1 MTVATPEQYSAML
14 AAAREGGYAFPA
26 INVTSSQTL
35 NAALQGLAD
44 AGSDG
49 IIQISVGGSAYVSG
63 QKLKDR
69 VVGSRAFAAFARE
82 VASQY
87 PNITVALHTDHCA
100 KQYLDEWVN
109 PLLDMEIEAVR
120 RGEEPLFQ
128 SHMWDGSTVPL
139 QENLDIASRL
149 LEKSALAHTVLE
161 IEIGAVGG
169 EEDGHRA
176 EINEKLYSTVDDAR
190 LVADR
195 LGLSV
200 GENGCARYM
209 AAFTFGNVHG
219 SYKPGIVKLRPE
231 ILRDIQEFVGSSE
244 EQKKPFYL
252 VFHGGSGS
260 TASDIARAVSYGV
273 VKMNIDTDTQ
283 YAFTRAIAGHMMTNY
298 DKVLKIDGE
307 VGDKSK
313 YDPRSWGREAE
324 DSMAARV
331 IETCV
336 QLGSA
341 GRAIK

>member
-1 MTVATPEQYSAML
+1 ML
-14 AAAREGGYAFPA
+14 WAAR
-26 INVTSSQTL
+26 
-35 NAALQGLAD
+35 
-44 AGSDG
+44 
-49 IIQISVGGSAYVSG
+49 
-63 QKLKDR
+63 K
-69 VVGSRAFAAFARE
+69 
-82 VASQY
+82 
-87 PNITVALHTDHCA
+87 
-100 KQYLDEWVN
+100 
-109 PLLDMEIEAVR
+109 
-120 RGEEPLFQ
+120 
-128 SHMWDGSTVPL
+128 
-139 QENLDIASRL
+139 
-149 LEKSALAHTVLE
+149 
-161 IEIGAVGG
+161 
-169 EEDGHRA
+169 

-200 GENGCARYM
+200 GSDGAARYM

-231 ILRDIQEFVGSSE
+231 ILRDIQGFVGSSE
-244 EQKKPFYL
+244 GQSKPFYL

-283 YAFTRAIAGHMMTNY
+283 YAFTRAIAGHMMANY
-298 DKVLKIDGE
+298 DKVLKTDGE

-331 IETCV
+331 IEACV

-341 GRAIK
+341 GRAI

>member
-100 KQYLDEWVN
+100 KQYLGEWVD

-200 GENGCARYM
+200 GSDGAARYM

-231 ILRDIQEFVGSSE
+231 ILRDIQGFVGSSE
-244 EQKKPFYL
+244 GQSKPFYL
-252 VFHGGSGS
+252 VFHG
-260 TASDIARAVSYGV
+260 GV

-283 YAFTRAIAGHMMTNY
+283 YAFTRAIAGHMMANY

-331 IETCV
+331 IEACV

-341 GRAIK
+341 GRAI

>member
-200 GENGCARYM
+200 GSDGRARYM

-231 ILRDIQEFVGSSE
+231 ILRDIQGFVGSSE

-260 TASDIARAVSYGV
+260 TASDVARAVSYGV

-283 YAFTRAIAGHMMTNY
+283 YAFTRAIAGHMMANY

-331 IETCV
+331 IEACV

-341 GRAIK
+341 GRAI

>member
-1 MTVATPEQYSAML
+1 M
-14 AAAREGGYAFPA
+14 
-26 INVTSSQTL
+26 
-35 NAALQGLAD
+35 
-44 AGSDG
+44 
-49 IIQISVGGSAYVSG
+49 
-63 QKLKDR
+63 
-69 VVGSRAFAAFARE
+69 
-82 VASQY
+82 
-87 PNITVALHTDHCA
+87 HTDHCA
-100 KQYLDEWVN
+100 KQYLGEWVD
-109 PLLDMEIEAVR
+109 PLLDMEIEVVR

-200 GENGCARYM
+200 GSDGAARYM

-219 SYKPGIVKLRPE
+219 SYKPCIVKLRPE
-231 ILRDIQEFVGSSE
+231 ILRDIQGFVGSSE
-244 EQKKPFYL
+244 GQSKPFYL

-283 YAFTRAIAGHMMTNY
+283 YAFTRAIAGHMMANY

-331 IETCV
+331 IEACV

-341 GRAIK
+341 GRAI

>member
-200 GENGCARYM
+200 GSDGAARYM
-209 AAFTFGNVHG
+209 TAFTFGNVHG

-231 ILRDIQEFVGSSE
+231 ILRDIQGFVGSSE
-244 EQKKPFYL
+244 GQSKPFYL

-283 YAFTRAIAGHMMTNY
+283 YAFTRAIAGHMMANY

-331 IETCV
+331 IEACV

-341 GRAIK
+341 GRAI